1 MTQQA
6 SSAAETLASAA
17 PLDTT
22 AGLTPRLPQTAGP
35 RLADE
40 AGSTQVFTNIQET
53 LQQYLQERFRA
64 LELQLILNQQ
74 RQCDLVDEE
83 IHKIRQQLATNTQE
97 YHQHQQTVSATLRE
111 TIEQMRKA
119 FSDVL
124 LHATQDIEQA
134 LRQSEEQTRRA
145 LEKLRDDVRQMF
157 FERDQMTV
165 KRQTLGELLIALGKQ
180 LQKATEE
187 ESA

>member
-6 SSAAETLASAA
+6 SSAAETLASAS

-22 AGLTPRLPQTAGP
+22 AALTPRLPQTVLP

-40 AGSTQVFTNIQET
+40 AVSTQMSTNIQET

-64 LELQLILNQQ
+64 LELQLTLNQQ
-74 RQCDLVDEE
+74 RQRDLVDEE
-83 IHKIRQQLATNTQE
+83 IHKMRQQLAISTQE
-97 YHQHQQTVSATLRE
+97 YRQHQQTVSATLRE

-119 FSDVL
+119 FSDTL
-124 LHATQDIEQA
+124 LHVTQDIEQA

-145 LEKLRDDVRQMF
+145 LEKLRDDVRHMF
-157 FERDQMTV
+157 FERDQRTV
-165 KRQTLGELLIALGKQ
+165 KRQTLGELLITLGKQ
-180 LQKATEE
+180 LQKAAEE